1 MPFWPETPIP
11 PLAVG
16 PPAQAGFL
24 SSKPEC
30 LFLRNHDKLGPLPL
44 PNGDSFEPL
53 DSVELALAGFARTP
67 PCIAADRLGPRPWGP
82 FFTALQKCKTRSGN
96 ARR

>member
-1 MPFWPETPIP
+1 MISLAMPFWPETPIP

-30 LFLRNHDKLGPLPL
+30 IFLRNHDELGPLPL

-53 DSVELALAGFARTP
+53 DSVVLALAELAPDSAF
-67 PCIAADRLGPRPWGP
+67 AADTLGPRPWGP
-82 FFTALQKCKTRSGN
+82 FFRGG
-96 ARR
+96 